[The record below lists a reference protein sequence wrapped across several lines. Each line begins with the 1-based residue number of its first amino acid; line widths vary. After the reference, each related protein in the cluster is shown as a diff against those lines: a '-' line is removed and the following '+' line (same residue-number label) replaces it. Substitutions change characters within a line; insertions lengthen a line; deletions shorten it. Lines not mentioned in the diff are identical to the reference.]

1 VIGAFQICNG
11 LGSGNI
17 GDDLMAWAFWDH
29 IPDDLLLDVPLLPEA
44 ALRQQSYTSRH
55 RYIPVDWQGNEC
67 AATRLP
73 GLLVGAT
80 PVSDREGVH
89 WPLAFL
95 APRLRHFHQHGLP
108 VDVVGAG
115 VEGCGS
121 AEGRALFDDAFA
133 PVRSWTVRTAF
144 CRDTLLALGV
154 APERVH
160 VAADLAWLYTARRDL
175 RSWAAALWRDI
186 GIDPN
191 GPLLVINVV
200 NMIWGDRREAKR
212 SIAEALDRASQRDLQ
227 IAFFCNECRDGEFF
241 DFAAAREMAALL
253 KRPAALVP
261 NRYYSPDEALALLGY
276 ANVAV
281 GQRYHFI
288 AETVMAGSVPV
299 AISRGPKIDGLA
311 AELGLDVSGTVE
323 TVDADRLDAA
333 IVDAVEQRD
342 SWLRRLD
349 QARRQLRARAAT
361 NLRFIRQLPP
371 YAACQ
376 GSWGAAA
383 ADPVS

>member
-1 VIGAFQICNG
+1 MRAFQICNG

-17 GDDLMAWAFWDH
+17 GDDLMAWAVWDH
-29 IPDDLLLDVPLLPEA
+29 IPDDLLLDIPLLPEA
-44 ALRQQSYTSRH
+44 ARRRQPYPSRH
-55 RYIPVDWQGNEC
+55 RYVPVDWQGNEC

-73 GLLVGAT
+73 GLLVGDT
-80 PVSDREGVH
+80 PVTDREGLD

-121 AEGRALFDDAFA
+121 AEGRALFDQAFA

-160 VAADLAWLYTARRDL
+160 VGADLAWLYAARRDL
-175 RSWAAALWRDI
+175 RNWAAAQWRGI
-186 GIDPN
+186 GIDPSA
-191 GPLLVINVV
+191 PLLVINVV
-200 NMIWGDRREAKR
+200 NMIWGDRREARR
-212 SIAEALDRASQRDLQ
+212 SLAEVLDRAPLRDLQ

-241 DFAAAREMAALL
+241 DFAAARETAALL
-253 KRPAALVP
+253 KRPAALLP
-261 NRYYSPDEALALLGY
+261 NEYYSPDEALALLGY
-276 ANVAV
+276 ATVTV

-288 AETVMAGSVPV
+288 VETVMAGSVPV

-311 AELGLDVSGTVE
+311 ADLGLDVSGTVE
-323 TVDADRLDAA
+323 TADPDRLQAA
-333 IVDAVEQRD
+333 ILDAVEQRD

-349 QARRQLRARAAT
+349 QVRRQLRARAAT
-361 NLRFIRQLPP
+361 NFRFISQLPP

-376 GSWGAAA
+376 GSWGTAA